1 MIRSSPTQRGQT
13 DTAGT
18 DRHSKQT
25 DTAGRFEA
33 TDDWGHNM
41 TVRRK
46 QSLTILLALL
56 AALVALTLAGC
67 GDSSGD
73 EPTTS
78 APQSSEPA
86 STDTVATETS
96 NSGTQ
101 ATTETSAQDTSGADS
116 VSGLTSEEQD
126 DALDIAKAYLVGLTD
141 FTSDQFDW
149 NLEAAAQDSEGGW
162 WVRVSAVPKNDTSLD
177 PVQIFVKRPAGNELW
192 VGHDL
197 GTGIDPATDESF
209 PEEVRDRL

>member
-1 MIRSSPTQRGQT
+1 MS
-13 DTAGT
+13 A
-18 DRHSKQT
+18 
-25 DTAGRFEA
+25 
-33 TDDWGHNM
+33 
-41 TVRRK
+41 RRK
-46 QSLTILLALL
+46 WSLTILLAILV
-56 AALVALTLAGC
+56 ALVAVILAGC

-73 EPTTS
+73 ESTTS
-78 APQSSEPA
+78 APQSSDST
-86 STDTVATETS
+86 STDTVTTDASDKGVQAAAETS
-96 NSGTQ
+96 T
-101 ATTETSAQDTSGADS
+101 QDTSGADS

-126 DALDIAKAYLVGLTD
+126 HALGIAKAYLVGLTD

-162 WVRVSAVPKNDTSLD
+162 WVRVSAVPRNDASLD
-177 PVQIFVKRPAGNELW
+177 PVQIYVKRLAGNELW